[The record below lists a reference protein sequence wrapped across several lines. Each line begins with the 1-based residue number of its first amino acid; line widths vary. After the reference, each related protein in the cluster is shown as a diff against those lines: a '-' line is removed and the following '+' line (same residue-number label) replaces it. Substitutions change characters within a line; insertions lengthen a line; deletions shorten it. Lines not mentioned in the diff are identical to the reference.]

1 MALVS
6 GGRSTLNP
14 NAPLF
19 IPASVRQVEDFS
31 PEWWNLVTTSTW
43 FRNYW
48 LSEHQGEDIF
58 SVEDDVFDGNDVAK
72 LLPDNIDLILDE
84 DTLNMEAQFEEF
96 LQSSEPEYGSKAA
109 KGIPENGLNKNA
121 EALNKNMGVSNERGS
136 KFLGEPTNYW
146 EKPAKHVTPKSVPG
160 FIQQPR

>member
-19 IPASVRQVEDFS
+19 IPASLRQVEDFS

-48 LSEHQGEDIF
+48 LSEYQGEDIF
-58 SVEDDVFDGNDVAK
+58 GKEDDGFEGNDVAK
-72 LLPDNIDLILDE
+72 LLPDNIDLVVDD
-84 DTLNMEAQFEEF
+84 DTLYMEAQFEEF
-96 LQSSEPEYGSKAA
+96 LQSSEPEYGSNAVEGK
-109 KGIPENGLNKNA
+109 PENGLNKNLA
-121 EALNKNMGVSNERGS
+121 VSNERGS
-136 KFLGEPTNYW
+136 KFLGEP
-146 EKPAKHVTPKSVPG
+146 AL
-160 FIQQPR
+160 R